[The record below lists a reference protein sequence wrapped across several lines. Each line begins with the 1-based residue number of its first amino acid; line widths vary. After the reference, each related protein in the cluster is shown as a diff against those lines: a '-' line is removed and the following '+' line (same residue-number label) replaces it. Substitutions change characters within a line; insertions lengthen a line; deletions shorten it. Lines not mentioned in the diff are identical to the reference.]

1 MKYVIGLNVLL
12 AMFFASLAI
21 LLYQDIESMKVA
33 KNTDPVYLF
42 AEFIRKPAVLPEKW
56 QNIFGATQT
65 ETTVADVLPDTS
77 ALDNENEDDSKPFQG
92 KIRLRGVFISNNIQK
107 AVISIVNAKTGNVSS
122 QDKQKNQQ
130 KLITCKTGDIIE
142 GFAVTR
148 ILPDR
153 IVLTSRSSEPVTI
166 MVYKPL
172 SINEKND

>member
-12 AMFFASLAI
+12 AMFFAALAI

-42 AEFIRKPAVLPEKW
+42 AEFTRKPAVLPEKW
-56 QNIFGATQT
+56 QNIFGAQT

-77 ALDNENEDDSKPFQG
+77 AIDNENEDDSKPFQG

>member
-1 MKYVIGLNVLL
+1 
-12 AMFFASLAI
+12 
-21 LLYQDIESMKVA
+21 MKVA

-42 AEFIRKPAVLPEKW
+42 AEFTRKPVVLPEKW
-56 QNIFGATQT
+56 QSIFGATQT
-65 ETTVADVLPDTS
+65 ETTAADVLPDTS
-77 ALDNENEDDSKPFQG
+77 ALDNENEDDNKPFQG

-107 AVISIVNAKTGNVSS
+107 AVISIVNAKSGKVSS
-122 QDKQKNQQ
+122 QEKQKNQQ

-166 MVYKPL
+166 MAYKPL

>member
-12 AMFFASLAI
+12 TMFFASLAI

-56 QNIFGATQT
+56 QNIFGAQT
-65 ETTVADVLPDTS
+65 EATVADVLPDTS
-77 ALDNENEDDSKPFQG
+77 ELDNENNDDSKPFQG

-153 IVLTSRSSEPVTI
+153 IVLTSRSLEPVTI
-166 MVYKPL
+166 MAYKPL